1 MPAVDDPN
9 SVAASILGRVK
20 KIEERLDQLSSQQL
34 GKVKFAT
41 GWGPTATPT
50 ITASQYS
57 TSITVA
63 VPALATSCGYSAF
76 ASGSGQNT
84 TSVADYLEV
93 MVQVTYGAYT
103 RYTFQA
109 QNNIAAGYTGN
120 VTVPQV
126 DSFSFPAG
134 GGTLT
139 LTASINNG
147 GSGSWTNTSI
157 NAIFPEGLFVFQY

>member
-1 MPAVDDPN
+1 MAVDDPTGFN
-9 SVAASILGRVK
+9 ASLLGEIKR
-20 KIEERLDQLSSQQL
+20 INERLDELSATPI

-41 GWGPTATPT
+41 GWGPTYSPT
-50 ITASQYS
+50 ITASQAS
-57 TSITVA
+57 TSITIP

-93 MVQVTYGAYT
+93 MVRVTYGAYT

-109 QNNIAAGYTGN
+109 QNNIAAGNTGN

-126 DSFSFPAG
+126 DTFSFAPG

-139 LTASINNG
+139 LTAYINNG